1 MRWPFRLALAI
12 CVGFTGCAPVG
23 VPPGGQDKYGCE
35 EPPPDTFTS
44 AGVDIHFAQSTF
56 PKIITGAVDI
66 KTNPS
71 VISSASQAIQ
81 SARIRD
87 KIRCLAVN
95 RDKFNAA
102 QTIYL
107 DQTNAFLETKPTP
120 EDFIKWQQQNPFP
133 AHSEEQI
140 KLLEREVNK
149 LRENSAKSDQELR
162 AVQERVKDR
171 RLTGPQLKSIVS
183 ALSKEEKG
191 EIDINFVNGSA
202 ESERFADDIALAL
215 RISGWAI
222 TGMGSTVFLGGT
234 PVGLQIVTKDPQLP
248 SVQRLLSALLEID
261 PKTQVRTN
269 PNMGRTHLNV
279 GSKP

>member
-1 MRWPFRLALAI
+1 M
-12 CVGFTGCAPVG
+12 
-23 VPPGGQDKYGCE
+23 
-35 EPPPDTFTS
+35 
-44 AGVDIHFAQSTF
+44 
-56 PKIITGAVDI
+56 
-66 KTNPS
+66 
-71 VISSASQAIQ
+71 
-81 SARIRD
+81 
-87 KIRCLAVN
+87 
-95 RDKFNAA
+95 
-102 QTIYL
+102 
-107 DQTNAFLETKPTP
+107 ETEPTP

-248 SVQRLLSALLEID
+248 SVRRLLSALLEID

>member
-35 EPPPDTFTS
+35 EPPPDTFTL

>member
-1 MRWPFRLALAI
+1 M
-12 CVGFTGCAPVG
+12 
-23 VPPGGQDKYGCE
+23 
-35 EPPPDTFTS
+35 
-44 AGVDIHFAQSTF
+44 
-56 PKIITGAVDI
+56 
-66 KTNPS
+66 
-71 VISSASQAIQ
+71 
-81 SARIRD
+81 
-87 KIRCLAVN
+87 
-95 RDKFNAA
+95 
-102 QTIYL
+102 
-107 DQTNAFLETKPTP
+107 
-120 EDFIKWQQQNPFP
+120 
-133 AHSEEQI
+133 
-140 KLLEREVNK
+140 
-149 LRENSAKSDQELR
+149 
-162 AVQERVKDR
+162 
-171 RLTGPQLKSIVS
+171 S

-248 SVQRLLSALLEID
+248 SVRRLLSALLEID